1 MPTERASISLADQ
14 RTLRFAVGTSATLA
28 FSQALA
34 WQHSYLAAVFAAM
47 FLTLPLPPPKL
58 RGGMIFLLILAG
70 ALLLGLMLLGP
81 LKHYEFAGLMLLAV
95 SFFAVFRYSLSG
107 GNPLVTSLAIAGL
120 AALPIVGVLSI
131 PAAFEICQ
139 SLMKAGLVALAAM
152 WLFHALF
159 PDPPALGPTPTPAA
173 PAALPLP
180 PARLAARSTLVVM
193 PVLVWLLATSGTS
206 NIAVAI
212 KVSSMGQQAS
222 ADSSRQAGLA
232 LLFSTLIGGLAA
244 VALWLV
250 LKVWPSLLLY
260 SLLILLAGL
269 MLGRRI
275 FAPPGNGLPGP
286 VWSYGFVTMLII
298 LGPIVLDSGDAAGG
312 RFFDRLLMFG
322 GATVY
327 SVLAVLFFDVI
338 MGHRPAAAPE
348 RRTDREADRV

>member
-1 MPTERASISLADQ
+1 MPTERVGVSLADQ

-34 WQHSYLAAVFAAM
+34 WEHSYLAAVFAAM
-47 FLTLPLPPPKL
+47 FLTLPLPPPRLK
-58 RGGMIFLLILAG
+58 GAVIFLLILAG
-70 ALLLGLMLLGP
+70 ALLWGLTLLGP
-81 LKHYEFAGLMLLAV
+81 LKHYEFAGLLLLGI
-95 SFFAVFRYSLSG
+95 SFFSVFAYSLGG

-120 AALPIVGVLSI
+120 AAVPVVGVLSI
-131 PAAFEICQ
+131 PAAITICE
-139 SLMKAGLVALAAM
+139 SLMKAGLVALLAM

-159 PDPPALGPTPTPAA
+159 PDPPAQGSTAA
-173 PAALPLP
+173 PSAPATLPLP

-193 PVLVWLLATSGTS
+193 PVLIWLLATSGTS

-244 VALWLV
+244 IAIWLV

-260 SLLILLAGL
+260 SLLVLLSGL
-269 MLGRRI
+269 VLGRRI
-275 FAPPGNGLPGP
+275 FAPPGSGLPGP

-298 LGPIVLDSGDAAGG
+298 LGPIVLDTGDAAGG
-312 RFFDRLLMFG
+312 RFFDRLVMFV

-327 SVLAVLFFDVI
+327 SVFAVVFFDVI
-338 MGHRPAAAPE
+338 MGHRNYATSGRSSDGA
-348 RRTDREADRV
+348 